1 MGSYYSG
8 VSLTA
13 GVKFKN
19 LTILPH
25 SQNIKLSWLKKFT
38 ILTTLLK
45 FCWEEPSEM
54 GTLLGACP
62 RITLFGKI
70 RALQITQSTAE
81 TDVSL
86 KI

>member
-1 MGSYYSG
+1 MRDKQLYSQ
-8 VSLTA
+8 
-13 GVKFKN
+13 
-19 LTILPH
+19 I
-25 SQNIKLSWLKKFT
+25 
-38 ILTTLLK
+38 
-45 FCWEEPSEM
+45 
-54 GTLLGACP
+54 LGACP